1 MISQIS
7 AALYI
12 GMDPLD
18 TLEELMAKRKWVKS
32 CLRSNVAQPEDIKIS
47 GTVKVAKIYSN
58 VLNNREK
65 EPELYDAIKNVAPEW
80 WDDETQITLNKD
92 LVCKRHRD
100 HANKEHSWIMWLG
113 HFCGGDLHFD
123 DGKRIRG
130 QREWHKINGHI
141 HHWNDPHQ
149 GTKYSIV
156 LYRGTRAPKTNRLLE
171 ARRAKKAQREAE
183 KAQRESLPEGSKTD
197 GQEKEE
203 NQ

>member
-1 MISQIS
+1 MN
-7 AALYI
+7 A
-12 GMDPLD
+12 
-18 TLEELMAKRKWVKS
+18 LEETPKDAMDVLEDLLSKRKWVKS
-32 CLRSNVAQPEDIKIS
+32 CLRSSVAQPEDIKIS

-123 DGKRIRG
+123 DGTRIRG

-156 LYRGTRAPKTNRLLE
+156 LYRGTRKPKTNRLAE
-171 ARRAKKAQREAE
+171 AKRAKKAQREAE
-183 KAQRESLPEGSKTD
+183 KAQRE
-197 GQEKEE
+197 QEKEKSTE
-203 NQ
+203 M